1 MAANEAAHDT
11 LYLHYTPLQKGRS
24 MRNRA
29 MNLRLL
35 IAVFLSVVCMAGLS
49 DVAWASEALDITA
62 DALVACDTPLE
73 ETAFEADGQVSYD
86 SAESPSPGT
95 SEPDPSL
102 SAATQGATDVQV
114 DAAQSIS
121 EPRADTTDEPSPV
134 EVAPQAE
141 ATFAYEHDPRDNP
154 RAMADI
160 DYNSQA
166 VYGFQPSTSGS
177 IKQYANYD
185 WTDSAVVEGAR
196 RQRITYHEG
205 FAELYELLD
214 QMQEA
219 GATTEQMAR
228 AISTKRNE
236 LRMKVAFNDP
246 AELARLKARNLEQ
259 YGNENGG
266 TPEYFFERYGSWETV
281 LEKSFSVNSG
291 MDACVGLY
299 DTYYSLYVAAGQV
312 PPDSRK
318 PAAEEVTTNDVAKA
332 PCEAAT
338 VEAPREEAATAT
350 PAALSSAPLRVL
362 PATGDAT
369 VVMLPVALLACGTL
383 VLVAA
388 KKCA

>member
-1 MAANEAAHDT
+1 
-11 LYLHYTPLQKGRS
+11 

-35 IAVFLSVVCMAGLS
+35 IAVFLSVVCMAGVS

-121 EPRADTTDEPSPV
+121 EPRADTTDVPSPV

-185 WTDSAVVEGAR
+185 WTDPALVEGAR
-196 RQRITYHEG
+196 QQRIAYHES

-350 PAALSSAPLRVL
+350 PAALSSAPLRAL

-383 VLVAA
+383 VLAAA